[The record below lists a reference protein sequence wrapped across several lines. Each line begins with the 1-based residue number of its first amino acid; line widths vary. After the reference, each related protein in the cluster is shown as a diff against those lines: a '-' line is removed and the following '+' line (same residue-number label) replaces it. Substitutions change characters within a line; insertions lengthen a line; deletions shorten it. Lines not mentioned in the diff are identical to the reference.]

1 MTKGI
6 GREFMKKTQYGY
18 MEEPD
23 QNKGLPQPPLVLDY
37 DAAKPRIDL
46 PAPAALQVPQVDL
59 RLLMEGRRSV
69 RVYVE
74 QPLSLAELSYLLW
87 CTQGVQEVTPRPATQ
102 RPVPSAGAR
111 HAFETLV
118 LASRVEGLRPGLYWF
133 LAMEHK
139 LAEYDMGATVADKL
153 MEVMLKQQM
162 VRTSAATFLWMAV
175 AYRMMWRY
183 GERGYRYMLIDAG
196 HVCQNLYLA
205 AEAIGCGVCAVGA
218 FEDERL
224 NDLLGLDG
232 VEQFVIYTATVG
244 KKP

>member
-6 GREFMKKTQYGY
+6 GREFMKKTRYRY
-18 MEEPD
+18 MEMSD
-23 QNKGLPQPPLVLDY
+23 QNQGLPQPPLVLDY
-37 DAAKPRIDL
+37 DATRPRIDL
-46 PAPAALQVPQVDL
+46 PAPDALQVPKVDL
-59 RLLMEGRRSV
+59 RALMEGRRSV
-69 RVYVE
+69 RAYAG

-87 CTQGVQEVTPRPATQ
+87 CTQGVEEVTSRPSTR

-118 LASRVEGLRPGLYWF
+118 LANRVEGLRPGLYWF
-133 LAMEHK
+133 LALEHR
-139 LAEYDMGATVADKL
+139 LAEYDMGPDIADRL
-153 MEVMLKQQM
+153 TEAMLKQAM
-162 VRTSAATFLWMAV
+162 VRNSAATFLWMAV

-183 GERGYRYMLIDAG
+183 GERGYRYMHIDAG

-205 AEAIGCGVCAVGA
+205 AESIGCGVCAVGA
-218 FEDERL
+218 FEDEQI